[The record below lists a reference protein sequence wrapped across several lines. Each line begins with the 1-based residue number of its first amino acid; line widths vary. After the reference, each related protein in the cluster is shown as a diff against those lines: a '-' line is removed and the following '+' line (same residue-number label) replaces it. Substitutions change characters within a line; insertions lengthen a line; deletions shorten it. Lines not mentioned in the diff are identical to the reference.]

1 MTTAHARPTAE
12 PRARFLDLVAA
23 EWLKLWSLR
32 STGWSLLVGALVVLT
47 INVGKA
53 WDNVRY
59 WPDAEPGYAERFI
72 ADGIPLLHAFTT
84 DAGTLMMLAA
94 AAFGALT
101 VTGEYSTGLIRT
113 TLAAVPARRSVTAAK
128 LSVVAAVMT
137 VFGTVVAAASF
148 ASTQAVLSAED
159 AGVSLDH
166 PGALRVIAAAALL
179 APVAALAGAAL
190 GTLIRH
196 GAGAVVGSVVLLLL
210 VPMALGDDRHWSAVL
225 AHAMPYEA
233 WSRLGDIPYDAAA
246 VAHPWSAGGAW
257 TVYALWALAA
267 AAVAVTAVHRRDQ

>member
-1 MTTAHARPTAE
+1 MTTALAQLTAE
-12 PRARFLDLVAA
+12 PRARFLDLVTA

-32 STGWSLLVGALVVLT
+32 STGWSLLVGALVVLAV
-47 INVGKA
+47 NVGKA

-94 AAFGALT
+94 AAFGALA

-113 TLAAVPARRSVTAAK
+113 TLAAVPARRSVMAAK
-128 LSVVAAVMT
+128 VCVVAAVMT

-148 ASTQAVLSAED
+148 ASTQAVLYTED

-166 PGALRVIAAAALL
+166 PGALRVITAAALL

-210 VPMALGDDRHWSAVL
+210 VPMALGDDRPWSAVL

-246 VAHPWSAGGAW
+246 VAHPWSTGGAW
-257 TVYALWALAA
+257 TVYAVWALAA
-267 AAVAVTAVHRRDQ
+267 AAVAVTTVDHRDQ